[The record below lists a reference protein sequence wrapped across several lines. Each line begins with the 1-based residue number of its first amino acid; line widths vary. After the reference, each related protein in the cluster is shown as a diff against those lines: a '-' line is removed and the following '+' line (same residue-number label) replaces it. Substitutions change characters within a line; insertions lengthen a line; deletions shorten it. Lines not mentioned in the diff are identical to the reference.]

1 MEVKQEVSDDNETCQ
16 AERYYNAVEEGPLDI
31 YKIEIKEEPKR
42 ESILSDTF
50 DCEAPKKIIIK
61 TKTEQEEHKCTS
73 VKGQTNLDKQAG
85 GALDHC
91 SRPIGDALLDLTD
104 VLRSDCDQYGGEAV
118 RILYVSNIP
127 AETSSGNLKRVI
139 ISRIDALADHIT
151 RVFRKRRYA
160 FVHFDDRF
168 SAESALELLQESD
181 ITIKGQRITFEWA
194 RPQCYSKSNILNST
208 PTNFCTSV
216 SIQRRKKVFAMKTEK
231 KKFGSF
237 SSGPTSSSSTPNS
250 NTPNSS
256 TPNSNTPNNSTPN
269 SSEASSSPRSVY
281 SNEENWY

>member
-1 MEVKQEVSDDNETCQ
+1 MEEILEQAMLLEANDNDIEYLILNLVLNDDNVQNQNVHPVFNFDTLEPEQAKQYFRFEKQDIPRLVQLLGIPDIIVTET
-16 AERYYNAVEEGPLDI
+16 GH
-31 YKIEIKEEPKR
+31 
-42 ESILSDTF
+42 T
-50 DCEAPKKIIIK
+50 
-61 TKTEQEEHKCTS
+61 CT
-73 VKGQTNLDKQAG
+73 A
-85 GALDHC
+85 
-91 SRPIGDALLDLTD
+91 R
-104 VLRSDCDQYGGEAV
+104 V